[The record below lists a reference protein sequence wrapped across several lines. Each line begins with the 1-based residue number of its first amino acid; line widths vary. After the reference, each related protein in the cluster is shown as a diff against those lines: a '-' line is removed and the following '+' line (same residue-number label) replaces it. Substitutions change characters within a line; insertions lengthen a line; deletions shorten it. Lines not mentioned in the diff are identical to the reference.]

1 MIFINNSAV
10 FIIYCISDTFI
21 SSIIAKNLDKGEHV
35 KILPLINLKRIILRH
50 SLCKQFYCAILWI
63 RAMPLRI
70 PSCTPEA
77 SKWLA
82 TCKYGMCFKYSVLP
96 SQNIELELG
105 RTLEL

>member
-35 KILPLINLKRIILRH
+35 KILPLINLKRVILRH

-77 SKWLA
+77 KQLAGYMQLWYVLQILCASLSK
-82 TCKYGMCFKYSVLP
+82 Y
-96 SQNIELELG
+96 
-105 RTLEL
+105 RT